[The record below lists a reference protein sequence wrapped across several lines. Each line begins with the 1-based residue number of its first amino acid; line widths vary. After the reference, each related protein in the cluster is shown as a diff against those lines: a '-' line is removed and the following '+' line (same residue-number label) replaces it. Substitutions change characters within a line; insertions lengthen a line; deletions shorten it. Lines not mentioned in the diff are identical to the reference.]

1 MVIFKMNFDVKSIG
15 SLRRKLNLTQKQL
28 AKLSGVS
35 QSLIAKIESNRIDPS
50 YSKVVSI
57 FHALEN
63 EMNSKKQ
70 TRKAKDI
77 MTKDVI
83 SVSPITSLEE
93 TVTLMRKKAIS
104 QVPVFDGREYVGSVT
119 DDMFVD
125 WFTTYGNKLN
135 QVKISQVMGDCFP
148 VIPSDSEVEILLE
161 MLKFYKALLV
171 TNGKI
176 VGIITKADLMKAMR

>member
-70 TRKAKDI
+70 TI
-77 MTKDVI
+77 ENLV
-83 SVSPITSLEE
+83 
-93 TVTLMRKKAIS
+93 
-104 QVPVFDGREYVGSVT
+104 
-119 DDMFVD
+119 
-125 WFTTYGNKLN
+125 
-135 QVKISQVMGDCFP
+135 C
-148 VIPSDSEVEILLE
+148 
-161 MLKFYKALLV
+161 LV
-171 TNGKI
+171 T
-176 VGIITKADLMKAMR
+176 